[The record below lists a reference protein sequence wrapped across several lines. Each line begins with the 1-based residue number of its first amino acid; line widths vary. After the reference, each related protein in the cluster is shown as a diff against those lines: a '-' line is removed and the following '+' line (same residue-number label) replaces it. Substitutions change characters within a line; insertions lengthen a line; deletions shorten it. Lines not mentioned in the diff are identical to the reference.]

1 MPGVPDVETE
11 RPMSATSQRA
21 VIVVHGGAGV
31 PLPQLLDDE
40 QRVAALRGLNQAL
53 RSAHELLADGGS
65 ALDAVE
71 LAVRTME
78 DDPAFNAGVGAALT
92 RDGHAEHEAA
102 IMDGRSG
109 LAGSVAGT
117 RHIRNPV
124 RLARAVMEHS
134 PHVCLMG
141 QGAEAFAQQV
151 GFELVDGSI
160 FVTPRRLQALRR
172 VQAHAPVAEPLDEAD
187 RHGTVGAVAVDVRGH
202 VAAAT
207 STGGL
212 TDKLPGRLGD
222 SPVIGAGTYACDAT
236 CAISATGHGEY
247 FMRLVFAHR
256 IASLIEL
263 GGFSLEQAAER
274 AMDALVLAG
283 GSGGLIGATRDG
295 RITLRFNGAGMYRG
309 SWRVG
314 EATPFVAIY

>member
-1 MPGVPDVETE
+1 MPGMPDVETE

-109 LAGSVAGT
+109 LAGAQVLIDFLLSPQAQA
-117 RHIRNPV
+117 RKADIRVWGDPTV
-124 RLARAVMEHS
+124 LAVDRLAAADKA
-134 PHVCLMG
+134 LFT
-141 QGAEAFAQQV
+141 QAQ
-151 GFELVDGSI
+151 
-160 FVTPRRLQALRR
+160 
-172 VQAHAPVAEPLDEAD
+172 AP
-187 RHGTVGAVAVDVRGH
+187 GAVAQS
-202 VAAAT
+202 APA
-207 STGGL
+207 
-212 TDKLPGRLGD
+212 LPEPHA
-222 SPVIGAGTYACDAT
+222 SWVE
-236 CAISATGHGEY
+236 AI
-247 FMRLVFAHR
+247 
-256 IASLIEL
+256 
-263 GGFSLEQAAER
+263 ER
-274 AMDALVLAG
+274 EWLKRYG
-283 GSGGLIGATRDG
+283 Q
-295 RITLRFNGAGMYRG
+295 
-309 SWRVG
+309 
-314 EATPFVAIY
+314 